1 MFKADNKD
9 YYEPIRIGNA
19 FSNNYIEY
27 EINGDKDKTLS
38 GKEYFNKIKPY
49 LGMMINVLKNQGEQK
64 IQLTIAANLFFFQRF

>member
-1 MFKADNKD
+1 MRIMFKADNKD

-49 LGMMINVLKNQGEQK
+49 LGMMINVLKNQGE
-64 IQLTIAANLFFFQRF
+64 